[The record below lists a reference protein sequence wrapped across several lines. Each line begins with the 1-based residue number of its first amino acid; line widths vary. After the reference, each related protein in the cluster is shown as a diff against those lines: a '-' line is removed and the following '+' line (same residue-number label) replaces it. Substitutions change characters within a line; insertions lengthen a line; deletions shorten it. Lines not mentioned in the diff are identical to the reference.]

1 MPTRKHYTKKL
12 IKKGGNCGCNQHIT
26 GGVGLGSATSISVG
40 TQNTIP
46 FNNHNMDPL
55 APASQIAT
63 RMEPNPIAPWN
74 PFLSGGQRSGGQMS
88 VYRRS
93 GGKRIKRS
101 GRKSKKTGGKRRKS
115 TRKRIRGGDRNS
127 DAILNGP
134 LYSTGTSMG
143 APIGSNII
151 MGNTLDI
158 LNPPNSNAS
167 APFI

>member
-1 MPTRKHYTKKL
+1 MYVVYMPTRKHYTKKF

-26 GGVGLGSATSISVG
+26 GGGALGSATSINVG
-40 TQNTIP
+40 SQNTIP

-55 APASQIAT
+55 APASQMAT

-74 PFLSGGQRSGGQMS
+74 PFLSGGQRSGGRS
-88 VYRRS
+88 RR
-93 GGKRIKRS
+93 KRS
-101 GRKSKKTGGKRRKS
+101 LRKSKKNGGKRRKS
-115 TRKRIRGGDRNS
+115 RTKRIRGGDRNS
-127 DAILNGP
+127 DAIFNGT

-158 LNPPNSNAS
+158 LNPPNSNTS
-167 APFI
+167 RPFI